1 MYRSA
6 ALVLASLLSAPS
18 PAASQATPPAPQAS
32 PDRASTPALIP
43 GGVAAAPRAARRP
56 VVDTYHGVQVTDPYR
71 WLEDPKD
78 PEVVAWTAAQ
88 ATAARGFLDGLVHA
102 KAVHAQVEAIIKA
115 FSDSHVALQVRPTGL
130 FAIKIDRTKQQP
142 ELVLL
147 PSADAPQKARSLVDP
162 NRLDGSGKTTIDFY
176 VPSLDGKR
184 VAVSLSSG
192 GTESGDVHVYDVAS
206 GKEIG
211 EVLTRVQGGTAGGSV
226 AWNADGTGL
235 WYTRYPREGER
246 AKEDLAFFQQLWFH
260 KLGTPVAGD
269 RRDLMVDLPRI
280 AEIALETRP
289 DGRWILALVK
299 NGDGGEVEYFVRP
312 AGTGS
317 WTQISTFEDKVV
329 GAAFGDG
336 AELFLLSRQ
345 GAPRGKVLSLSLPPG
360 PGALASARL
369 VIPEGDGAIQEVLAT
384 RSRLYLSE
392 LDGGLS
398 RLRVTD
404 LTGKARGLVPIL
416 PVSNVDQLVR
426 VGADD
431 LLFTNVSYLMPFA
444 WYRLAAA
451 TGAVTRTR
459 LAVRSPVDLSTV
471 EAVRGFATSK
481 DGTRVPVD
489 VLRLAGTKLDGSAPT
504 ILYGY
509 GGYGISQT
517 PYYSGSR
524 ALWLLNG
531 GVLAFAGIRGGGEY
545 GDAWHL
551 AGALTM
557 KQNCF
562 DDFIASAEWLVKE
575 GYTRPER
582 LGILGGSNGGILMGA
597 SMAQRPELFR
607 AVVTM
612 AGIYD
617 MLRVETTSNGA
628 FNVTEYGTVKDPEQ
642 FKALY
647 AYSPLHAMRDGVR
660 YPAVMIT
667 AGENDPRVDSWQGK
681 KLAAR
686 LQEATASGQPVIL
699 RMSGWGHGMG
709 SSRDELIDE
718 YADLYAFFVEELGLA
733 FKPVPVKTP
742 KER

>member
-1 MYRSA
+1 
-6 ALVLASLLSAPS
+6 
-18 PAASQATPPAPQAS
+18 
-32 PDRASTPALIP
+32 
-43 GGVAAAPRAARRP
+43 
-56 VVDTYHGVQVTDPYR
+56 
-71 WLEDPKD
+71 
-78 PEVVAWTAAQ
+78 
-88 ATAARGFLDGLVHA
+88 
-102 KAVHAQVEAIIKA
+102 
-115 FSDSHVALQVRPTGL
+115 
-130 FAIKIDRTKQQP
+130 
-142 ELVLL
+142 
-147 PSADAPQKARSLVDP
+147 
-162 NRLDGSGKTTIDFY
+162 
-176 VPSLDGKR
+176 
-184 VAVSLSSG
+184 
-192 GTESGDVHVYDVAS
+192 
-206 GKEIG
+206 
-211 EVLTRVQGGTAGGSV
+211 
-226 AWNADGTGL
+226 
-235 WYTRYPREGER
+235 
-246 AKEDLAFFQQLWFH
+246 
-260 KLGTPVAGD
+260 
-269 RRDLMVDLPRI
+269 MVDLPRI

-299 NGDGGEVEYFVRP
+299 NGDGGEAEYFVRP

-317 WTQISTFEDKVV
+317 WTQISTFEDRVV

-345 GAPRGKVLSLSLPPG
+345 GAPRGKILSLPLPPG
-360 PGALASARL
+360 PGALASALL
-369 VIPEGDGAIQEVLAT
+369 VIPEGEGAIQEVLAT

-416 PVSNVDQLVR
+416 PVSDVGQLVR

-431 LLFTNVSYLMPFA
+431 LLFTNVSYLRPFA
-444 WYRLAAA
+444 WYRLVAA
-451 TGAVTRTR
+451 TGAVTPTK
-459 LAVRSPVDLSTV
+459 LAVRSPVDLSTI

-524 ALWLLNG
+524 SLWLLNG

-551 AGALTM
+551 AGALTR

-647 AYSPLHAMRDGVR
+647 AYSPLHAVRDGVR

-709 SSRDELIDE
+709 SSRDEQIDE

-733 FKPVPVKTP
+733 FKPVPVKAPT
-742 KER
+742 ER